1 MGVAKFHSN
10 HTIMCRETYITKS
23 LNLLAT
29 LEEIRTMDKLL
40 EFKHDLKTIAK
51 GQLKYLHGKK

>member
-1 MGVAKFHSN
+1 
-10 HTIMCRETYITKS
+10 MCRETYITKS

-29 LEEIRTMDKLL
+29 LEEIRAMDKLL
-40 EFKHDLKTIAK
+40 EFKHDLKTITK

>member
-1 MGVAKFHSN
+1 MGVVEFYSN
-10 HTIMCRETYITKS
+10 AIVFGETYITKN
-23 LNLLAT
+23 LNLPTT

-51 GQLKYLHGKK
+51 GWLKYLQGKK